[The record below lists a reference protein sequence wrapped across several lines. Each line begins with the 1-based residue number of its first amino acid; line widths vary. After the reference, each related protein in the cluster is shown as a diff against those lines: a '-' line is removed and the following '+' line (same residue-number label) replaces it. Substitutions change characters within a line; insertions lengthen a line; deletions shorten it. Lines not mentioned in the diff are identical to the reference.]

1 MIGRARVPASTCR
14 RPGEGTGR
22 ERDVGS
28 TRAGDTVVVRL
39 NGQVQE

>member
-1 MIGRARVPASTCR
+1 MIGRARVPASMCV

-28 TRAGDTVVVRL
+28 TRAGGIFVVRL
-39 NGQVQE
+39 NRQVQE